1 MKDSLFIRG
10 GKVPIT
16 KEEVRAVCLAKL
28 ELYDAQTLLDVGAGS
43 GSVGIEACL
52 INQNLK
58 VTGIEKKDAACS
70 VVRKNIDKFEISD
83 YEIIENTAPL
93 AIDTSFDRIFI
104 GGSGGNLGDIINWSY
119 EILVAGGITVG
130 NFIVY
135 ENAIEAKRTMAECG
149 YKNIELCQVM
159 VNKSEKIGAYEY
171 LKPMN
176 PVFIIKGE
184 K

>member
-10 GKVPIT
+10 DKVPIT

-28 ELYDAQTLLDVGAGS
+28 DLYDAQTLLDVGAGS
-43 GSVGIEACL
+43 GSVGIEACI
-52 INQNLK
+52 INCSLK
-58 VTGIEKKDAACS
+58 VTGIEKNDAALS
-70 VVRKNIDKFEISD
+70 VVRQNIDKFGIKD
-83 YEIIENTAPL
+83 YELIEDTAP
-93 AIDTSFDRIFI
+93 ISMDTLFDRVFI
-104 GGSGGNLGDIINWSY
+104 GGSGGNLEDIIKWSY
-119 EILVAGGITVG
+119 EILIESGIAVG

>member
-1 MKDSLFIRG
+1 
-10 GKVPIT
+10 
-16 KEEVRAVCLAKL
+16 VR
-28 ELYDAQTLLDVGAGS
+28 Q
-43 GSVGIEACL
+43 
-52 INQNLK
+52 
-58 VTGIEKKDAACS
+58 
-70 VVRKNIDKFEISD
+70 NIDKFGIKD
-83 YEIIENTAPL
+83 YELIEDTAP
-93 AIDTSFDRIFI
+93 ISMDTLFDRVFI
-104 GGSGGNLGDIINWSY
+104 GGSGGNLEDIIKWSY
-119 EILVAGGITVG
+119 EILIESGIAVG